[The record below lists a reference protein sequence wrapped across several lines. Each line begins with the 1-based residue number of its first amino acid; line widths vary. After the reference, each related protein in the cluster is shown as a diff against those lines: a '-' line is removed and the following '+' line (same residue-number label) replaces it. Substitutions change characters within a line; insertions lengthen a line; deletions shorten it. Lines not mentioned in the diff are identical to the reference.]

1 MAVEIPKDLIDAI
14 RTHERWG
21 GGVESGVRIAMAVG
35 LLAEGAVS
43 LGKAAQLAGVEV
55 REFEAFLQRAGF
67 PVVGY
72 TETEF
77 RQDLKFVRENAGDRQ
92 A

>member
-1 MAVEIPKDLIDAI
+1 
-14 RTHERWG
+14 
-21 GGVESGVRIAMAVG
+21 
-35 LLAEGAVS
+35 
-43 LGKAAQLAGVEV
+43 LAGVEV